1 MVLGAH
7 QAFPFLP
14 LIQQTPRRHCLHAT
28 EIACTPGRGREL
40 TVPSQPCPTPSI
52 RENCQGREADHAWLF
67 IVKMAIVC
75 EEQPLLLH
83 WPTCC
88 LRVKKWWPKAGW
100 IKSRSPAC
108 SGLTTPQTL
117 SLALRGPSRCVC
129 ICAALLAQT
138 RGTPAGLLRLN
149 RVGLALHSVTLVVLC
164 VWECGEAQ
172 EAVRSLS
179 HIKPAANHSVSQQG
193 TCHRILC
200 CCTPMGHQA

>member
-1 MVLGAH
+1 M
-7 QAFPFLP
+7 
-14 LIQQTPRRHCLHAT
+14 
-28 EIACTPGRGREL
+28 
-40 TVPSQPCPTPSI
+40 PSQPCPTPSI

-129 ICAALLAQT
+129 ICVALLAQT

-149 RVGLALHSVTLVVLC
+149 RVGLALQSVTLVVLC

-179 HIKPAANHSVSQQG
+179 HIKPATNHSV
-193 TCHRILC
+193 CHSRGRVTGYCAVAHLWDTRPKQCLTTAHHCIVTLFPSSPQLPC
-200 CCTPMGHQA
+200 